1 MPTNKHRINLTV
13 SDELDRTIQ
22 YLAERDESSASNKA
36 IELIKRALEI
46 EEDEALLTI
55 ANQRDQKNVK
65 FISHKKAW
73 G

>member
-13 SDELDRTIQ
+13 SAELDRTIQ
-22 YLAERDESSASNKA
+22 HLAARDESSASNKA